1 MAQHQQSFQLPKI
14 PVGRRVV
21 SIAVQLKCGEREED
35 VDVIGYFCQWGTPKP
50 LRALWPVNTHCAP
63 GLFQNLSLDTRTL
76 CYSVGAK
83 DCCSLC
89 PKWNVAVGWCLAESA
104 EGLKQKLLLRCEVPP
119 FLWAAWVSNCWTFY
133 QDHSSF
139 LISSSLFC
147 PFFHGPGACCAACSV
162 LPTFCAGF
170 AVQSRDSWINTAP
183 SQGSWLQLSSALF
196 SLLESPRCLLCSFW
210 VQKISVSFFPVGI
223 KPQIKPEVLD
233 WALRGFAEAGFP
245 V

>member
-1 MAQHQQSFQLPKI
+1 MAQHQLSFQLPKI

-35 VDVIGYFCQWGTPKP
+35 VEVVGYFCQWGTPKA
-50 LRALWPVNTHCAP
+50 LRALWPVNTHCAS
-63 GLFQNLSLDTRTL
+63 GLFRIQEHFVILWEQRIAVPCTQN
-76 CYSVGAK
+76 
-83 DCCSLC
+83 
-89 PKWNVAVGWCLAESA
+89 WNVAVGWCLAESA

-119 FLWAAWVSNCWTFY
+119 FLWAARVFNCWSFY

-183 SQGSWLQLSSALF
+183 SQCSWLRVYSALF

-210 VQKISVSFFPVGI
+210 VQRHWKDQLG
-223 KPQIKPEVLD
+223 
-233 WALRGFAEAGFP
+233 
-245 V
+245 